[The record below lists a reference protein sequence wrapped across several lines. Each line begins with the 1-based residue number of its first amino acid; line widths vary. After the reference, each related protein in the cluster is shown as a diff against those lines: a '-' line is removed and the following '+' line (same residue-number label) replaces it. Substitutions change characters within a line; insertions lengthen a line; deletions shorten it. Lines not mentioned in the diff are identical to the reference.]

1 MLKLLVIADDFTGA
15 LDTGVQFANLG
26 VKTLVTADLVIDYE
40 LLEDDL
46 EVLVIDTES
55 RYLSFTDSYNII
67 SSLIEQSKKVQVP
80 FIYKKVDSALRGNI
94 SSEIKA
100 VLDHF
105 PEKTISFI
113 PAFPE
118 INRIVRDGNLY
129 INGQL
134 VAESVFGQDPY
145 EPVAESNIPQRLLDE
160 ANVDTQLIRD
170 DQIEEARAGLL
181 LFDSETDEQLLQI
194 MTALKKHNISD
205 ITIGC
210 AGFAKVLADTIFSN
224 RAAHKAAIHE
234 PLVVICGS
242 VNPITR
248 QQIEY
253 AETKKCKRYSLSPRQ
268 LLETDYWGSRD
279 GQESLESYLVDM
291 LENELIIFETLSDYT
306 MNNLESYGESNHVP
320 SSEFRF
326 RIAQSL
332 GNLSKQLLNR
342 NINRTLLFT
351 GGDTLF
357 QSMQVLKINEVTPLC
372 EISQGVVL
380 SEMMWKDKPIQVITK
395 SGGFGP
401 KELFDDLNKQIIEQ
415 EEQTC

>member
-26 VKTLVTADLVIDYE
+26 VKTLVTADLAIDYE
-40 LLEDDL
+40 LLEEDL
-46 EVLVIDTES
+46 EVLVMDTES

-67 SSLIEQSKKVQVP
+67 SKIIEQSKKVQVP

-105 PEKTISFI
+105 PDKRIPFI

-118 INRIVRDGNLY
+118 INRIVRNGNLY
-129 INGQL
+129 IDGQL

-145 EPVAESNIPQRLLDE
+145 EPVTESNIPTRLQAE

-170 DQIEEARAGLL
+170 DQIDKVRAGLL
-181 LFDSETDEQLLQI
+181 LFDSETEENLLQI
-194 MTALKKHNISD
+194 KTVLEENHILE

-210 AGFAKVLADTIFSN
+210 AGFAKVLADVIFSN
-224 RAAHKAAIHE
+224 RITQKVVIHG

-268 LLETDYWGSRD
+268 LLETDYWGSKE
-279 GQESLESYLVDM
+279 GQERLESYLADM
-291 LENELIIFETLSDYT
+291 FDNELVIFETLSDQT
-306 MNNLESYGESNHVP
+306 MNTLTSYGKSNNISP
-320 SSEFRF
+320 SEFRF

-332 GNLSKQLLNR
+332 GNLSRQLLIR
-342 NINRTLLFT
+342 NIKRTLLFT

-357 QSMQVLKINEVTPLC
+357 QSMQVLKITQITPLY

-380 SEMMWKDKPIQVITK
+380 SEMIWKDKPIQVITK
-395 SGGFGP
+395 SGGFGN
-401 KELFDDLNKQIIEQ
+401 KELFVDLNKKITEQ

>member
-40 LLEDDL
+40 SLDNDL

-55 RYLSFTDSYNII
+55 RYLSFNDSHTTI
-67 SSLIEQSKKVQVP
+67 SRIIEQSKKVQVP

-105 PEKTISFI
+105 PNKKIPFV

-129 INGQL
+129 IDGQL
-134 VAESVFGQDPY
+134 VSESVFGSDPY
-145 EPVAESNIPQRLLDE
+145 EPVTESNIPKRLQAE
-160 ANVDTQLIRD
+160 ANVEVQLTHPDGID
-170 DQIEEARAGLL
+170 KANAGLL
-181 LFDSETDEQLLQI
+181 LFDCETDNDLLQI
-194 MTALKKHNISD
+194 MAALKENDRLD
-205 ITIGC
+205 IAIGC
-210 AGFAKVLADTIFSN
+210 AGFAKVLAGAIFSN
-224 RAAHKAAIHE
+224 TLTSQESIQA
-234 PLVVICGS
+234 PLIVICGS

-248 QQIEY
+248 HQVEY
-253 AETKKCKRYSLSPRQ
+253 AESKKCKRYSLSPRQ
-268 LLETDYWGSRD
+268 LLEAGYWDSKE
-279 GQESLESYLVDM
+279 GQECFESYLEAVF
-291 LENELIIFETLSDYT
+291 ENELIIFETLSDYT
-306 MNNLESYGESNHVP
+306 MNNLTGYGKSKDIP
-320 SSEFRF
+320 PSEFRF

-342 NINRTLLFT
+342 NVNRTLLFT

-357 QSMQVLKINEVTPLC
+357 QSMQVLKINGIKPLC

-380 SEMMWKDKPIQVITK
+380 SEILWKDKPIQVITK
-395 SGGFGP
+395 SGGFGN
-401 KELFDDLNKQIIEQ
+401 KELFVDIHNKIREQ
-415 EEQTC
+415 EEQRC